1 MVFLGHELYRVCSGL
16 FKPEGM
22 SFWHE
27 RVSRS
32 EARLT
37 AGLQGNK
44 VRDQQSEV

>member
-1 MVFLGHELYRVCSGL
+1 MAFLGHGVYRVGSGL

-37 AGLQGNK
+37 AGLEGNK
-44 VRDQQSEV
+44 V